1 MAQESIDDLIN
12 AVMQAESRGKRFTD
26 GKLTTSTKGA
36 QGEMQVMPKTQR
48 DPGFG
53 VKPAQDNSPEEI
65 ARVGKDYLKALVRK
79 FGDTDTA
86 LVAYNW
92 GPGNA
97 NKWLASG
104 ADPSKLPKETQAYLA
119 KVNSNLGTT
128 TAQTAPAKPTTA
140 QATKPVQRVAEAP
153 TPTSP
158 TDHPLL
164 AQLGPNYQAAL
175 AISMLADQGEQ
186 EGKSEDDES
195 ESEKMMKEYMET
207 PARPVALASADLSYQ
222 SPFPQPET
230 QPAKLAA
237 GGVPYTPTAGIR
249 PTARAQLNDVKA
261 QWDAYNNQATD
272 YNAKA
277 DEYNKQVADYQ
288 KLVDAYNAG
297 PRTSA
302 FTGKEPTFTYT
313 APTQPTTSAEQYQT
327 MADAAKK
334 DAANRNAAL
343 SVASDPERF
352 GLSMPKLFADGGD
365 VDYFQDPMGAPS
377 APITADTFAK
387 GKEFKAADALK
398 AAKEVGKGMVR
409 SGRAIAQGVSETPY
423 NIVGAPVD
431 IATMAMR
438 PFGYSTEAPVGGSD
452 WLKKQALEAGIRQAP
467 PTDPRDLG
475 FYTMGE
481 LGSSLVNPGP
491 VAAKVGQATE
501 KAVTTGGK
509 AVAREM
515 LRGLEGQGVLAPVS
529 PQNAIMYAA
538 KPRGGTFLTSGS
550 MDQPPISKLD
560 KTIEVWF
567 DRAAQDAPDA
577 ESTKAI
583 RDFFDKK
590 ARKYL
595 TTEFG
600 TGADPIRTAIASGEL
615 APIGSDID
623 RFPEYLLHAAR
634 SPEVP
639 GHAHARRDLE
649 KAYDN
654 ATTVEGR
661 IMGRHDPAD
670 ADERRRFNEA
680 IARAEATA
688 GQTMAQEGVPQ
699 ELQNFRFTGI
709 AGNELG
715 ASYNAGLVN
724 AANAPR
730 EFPAV
735 AGAVERGQP
744 VYDLG
749 YHTTYMDMFSPK
761 YVAENINA
769 IPPNKLKNMSFADAM
784 IEGSKRMEVSRNY
797 DKAVD
802 LVAKGTNV
810 PKEVVMQFTKPVTAT
825 DNGQWVQLTDKLATK
840 MEGKMLHHSV
850 GGYASGDTYG
860 HGGAKAFDSGLAR
873 VFSLR
878 DPKTGLAKVTV
889 EGKKLDNGRTEITQ
903 IKGDFNSF
911 PEQYKDDLFNFFDHM
926 GYKVS
931 FPNTSEYY
939 RNTPTGAA
947 MDEPVKVNWG
957 KEYERWAQEK
967 PEVPPKKNDSGQSQ
981 LPGFYK
987 GGMVERQ
994 ANPARYI

>member
-12 AVMQAESRGKRFTD
+12 AVMQAESRGKRYTD
-26 GKLTTSTKGA
+26 GKLTTSPKGA
-36 QGEMQVMPKTQR
+36 EGEMQVMRKTQR

-53 VKPAQDNSPEEI
+53 VKPAQDNSADEI
-65 ARVGKDYLKALVRK
+65 ARVGRDYLNAMLKK
-79 FGDTDTA
+79 YGDRDTA
-86 LVAYNW
+86 LIAYNW
-92 GPGNA
+92 GPGNT

-104 ADPSKLPKETQAYLA
+104 GDQSKLPKETQAYVA
-119 KVNSNLGTT
+119 KVNSTLGTT
-128 TAQTAPAKPTTA
+128 TAQTTPSTKPATA
-140 QATKPVQRVAEAP
+140 QVAKPVQRVAEAP
-153 TPTSP
+153 VSP
-158 TDHPLL
+158 TEHPML

-175 AISMLADQGEQ
+175 AVSMLADQGEKD
-186 EGKSEDDES
+186 GKSEDDES

-207 PARPVALASADLSYQ
+207 PARPVALASADLSFQ
-222 SPFPQPET
+222 SPFPVVAPKSSA
-230 QPAKLAA
+230 PAKEQLQSFKHGGVVHMA
-237 GGVPYTPTAGIR
+237 GGGE
-249 PTARAQLNDVKA
+249 L
-261 QWDAYNNQATD
+261 
-272 YNAKA
+272 
-277 DEYNKQVADYQ
+277 E
-288 KLVDAYNAG
+288 
-297 PRTSA
+297 
-302 FTGKEPTFTYT
+302 
-313 APTQPTTSAEQYQT
+313 
-327 MADAAKK
+327 
-334 DAANRNAAL
+334 
-343 SVASDPERF
+343 
-352 GLSMPKLFADGGD
+352 
-365 VDYFQDPMGAPS
+365 YFQDPMGVIDTGPV
-377 APITADTFAK
+377 TADTFVK
-387 GKEFKAADALK
+387 GKEFRAADALQ

-409 SGRAIAQGVSETPY
+409 SGKAIAQGVSETPY
-423 NIVGAPVD
+423 NVVGAPVD

-438 PFGYSTEAPVGGSD
+438 PFGYSVEAPVGGSD

-481 LGSSLVNPGP
+481 LVSSLVNPGP
-491 VAAKVGQATE
+491 IAAKVGQAME

-515 LRGLEGQGVLAPVS
+515 LRGMEGQGVLAPVS
-529 PQNAIMYAA
+529 PQGAIMYAA

-560 KTIEVWF
+560 KTIEQWF

-583 RDFFDKK
+583 RDFLDKK

-634 SPEVP
+634 NPEVP

-649 KAYDN
+649 RAYDS

-661 IMGRHDPAD
+661 IIGRHDPAD

-688 GQTMAQEGVPQ
+688 GQTMAQEGVPE
-699 ELQNFRFTGI
+699 ELQNFRFTGV

-715 ASYNAGLVN
+715 ASYNANLVN

-802 LVAKGTNV
+802 LVAKGANV

-825 DNGQWVQLTDKLATK
+825 DNGQWVQITDKLATK

-850 GGYASGDTYG
+850 GGYASGTTYG
-860 HGGAKAFDSGLAR
+860 HGGAKGFDAGDAK
-873 VFSLR
+873 VWSLR

-889 EGKKLDNGRTEITQ
+889 EGKRLDDGRTEVTQ

-911 PEQYKDDLFNFFDHM
+911 PQQYTDDLFNFFDHM
-926 GYKVS
+926 GYKFT
-931 FPNTSEYY
+931 FPKSREYY
-939 RNTPTGAA
+939 RNGPNG
-947 MDEPVKVNWG
+947 EPLDNPIMVNWG
-957 KEYERWAQEK
+957 NEYEQWAQNKK
-967 PEVPPKKNDSGQSQ
+967 PPPTSGQ
-981 LPGFYK
+981 LPLSGFAK

-994 ANPARYI
+994 TNIAKYI